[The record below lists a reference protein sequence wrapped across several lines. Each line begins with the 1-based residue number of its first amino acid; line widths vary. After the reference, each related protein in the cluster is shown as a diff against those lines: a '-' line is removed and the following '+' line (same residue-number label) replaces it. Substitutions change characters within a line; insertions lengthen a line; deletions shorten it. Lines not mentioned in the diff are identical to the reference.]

1 MVKGKTVFIP
11 LTGGLGN
18 QLFQYAAA
26 LSRDADAII
35 LDTKLGKPRLGKSL
49 DPVLEDFVLA
59 NTSRHI
65 PSRRLNIF
73 FGKTWG
79 YILRS
84 GMSPSLLESSKI
96 VRRIITLTG
105 NAVLN
110 TYFRTWIKL
119 IQATDNGYFIIAPTK
134 RKELLIGYFQSYIWA
149 NLPSAKMELKSLR
162 LKSNPKSLTD
172 FLDQYQNQRILS
184 VHIRRGDYRNETS
197 FGLLSSNYYERAIA
211 LVSEEYDFDR
221 IWLFSDEPNFAISL
235 LPKNLIGR
243 VEIVPDFDG
252 SASATLEAM
261 RHANAYVL
269 ANSSLSWW
277 GAWLSYIED
286 PIVIAP
292 EPWFRHSPEPKKIIP
307 SNWQR
312 ISAWEPKDI

>member
-1 MVKGKTVFIP
+1 V
-11 LTGGLGN
+11 
-18 QLFQYAAA
+18 
-26 LSRDADAII
+26 
-35 LDTKLGKPRLGKSL
+35 
-49 DPVLEDFVLA
+49 
-59 NTSRHI
+59 
-65 PSRRLNIF
+65 
-73 FGKTWG
+73 
-79 YILRS
+79 
-84 GMSPSLLESSKI
+84 
-96 VRRIITLTG
+96 
-105 NAVLN
+105 
-110 TYFRTWIKL
+110 
-119 IQATDNGYFIIAPTK
+119 YFIIAPTK

-292 EPWFRHSPEPKKIIP
+292 EPWFRHSPEPNKIIP